1 MVEALVFTNID
12 YNFCLYEFTNPFEY
26 NSFYDVSALL
36 LNLNTFVLVESSE
49 QFPVSSS
56 RIIPATFD
64 RAELAPL
71 HTDRRRF
78 KAETCSTTQSLSGD
92 IPSDK
97 KCSQLIITSSHRPP
111 IAPIQTHRSYG
122 GGRKGS
128 KTDGGSEMWNIIMRK

>member
-1 MVEALVFTNID
+1 MFTNID

-78 KAETCSTTQSLSGD
+78 KAETSRYPTHRHSPQLHLMFTHCSTTQSLSGTFRLTRNVLNQ
-92 IPSDK
+92 S
-97 KCSQLIITSSHRPP
+97 RP
-111 IAPIQTHRSYG
+111 HL
-122 GGRKGS
+122 
-128 KTDGGSEMWNIIMRK
+128 TDLR

>member
-1 MVEALVFTNID
+1 M
-12 YNFCLYEFTNPFEY
+12 
-26 NSFYDVSALL
+26 
-36 LNLNTFVLVESSE
+36 TFPLSYCILTHLDVESSE

-64 RAELAPL
+64 RTELAPL
-71 HTDRRRF
+71 HIDRRRF
-78 KAETCSTTQSLSGD
+78 KAETSGYPTHHTTHRHSPQLHLMFTHCSTTQSLSGD

-97 KCSQLIITSSHRPP
+97 KCSQPIPASSHRPP

-122 GGRKGS
+122 GGRRGS